1 MSKQRKEILAAIV
14 DGLDILVGLDKPEE
28 KEKEKTSDSFA
39 NLLQSLIQLMIIPQ
53 ILPLFQ
59 QALGQTLRDTTVN
72 VKVESATS
80 IIPIDIT
87 ATTAIV
93 PIEIRA
99 SQVTL
104 NVSITGS
111 TVTLNVN
118 IASSDIT
125 LNVNVTNTIL
135 NVNVTNSSID
145 IRIIGS
151 TVALDVNIT
160 GSLVTLN
167 VNIASSA
174 VTLNVNVTNSY
185 LNVNIVSQTTVLNVN
200 ITGSVTLNVNVV
212 GDAMVVIKAQ
222 QVGLYLGD
230 TWGAIQGRHVDLTG
244 FSWLDPFSEQ
254 LVAQFYPNPGEQYLI
269 EGISA
274 SYILPKD
281 TNVRPNLIVFRIY
294 TGELTIIDNLV
305 ASLNVT
311 REKPT
316 DFINLM
322 RAIPVSSDEP
332 LKIVATSYS
341 PMRVGV
347 QATVY
352 LYKV

>member
-1 MSKQRKEILAAIV
+1 VSKQRKEALAAIM
-14 DGLDILVGLDKPEE
+14 DGLDILVGMDKPEE
-28 KEKEKTSDSFA
+28 KKEVEREKAPDSFTG
-39 NLLQSLIQLMIIPQ
+39 LLQSLIPLMIIPQ

-59 QALGQTLRDTTVN
+59 QSLGQTLRDTTVN

-104 NVSITGS
+104 NV
-111 TVTLNVN
+111 N
-118 IASSDIT
+118 IQ
-125 LNVNVTNTIL
+125 
-135 NVNVTNSSID
+135 
-145 IRIIGS
+145 
-151 TVALDVNIT
+151 
-160 GSLVTLN
+160 
-167 VNIASSA
+167 
-174 VTLNVNVTNSY
+174 
-185 LNVNIVSQTTVLNVN
+185 SQTTVLNVN
-200 ITGSVTLNVNVV
+200 IAGSVTLDVNVV

-230 TWGAIQGRHVDLTG
+230 TWGAILGQHVDLVG

-254 LVAQFYPNPGEQYLI
+254 LVVQFYPNPGEQYLI
-269 EGISA
+269 EGISV

-281 TNVRPNLIVFRIY
+281 TNVRPNLIVFRVY

-332 LKIVATSYS
+332 LKIVAISYS

-347 QATVY
+347 QTTVY
-352 LYKV
+352 LYRV